1 MDIEI
6 KKILVDIVSKQ
17 ADIVYKKVFIFSAV
31 AGGTW
36 IYGIKTGGYLGLI
49 ILIVFLFSVLGVVV
63 NLSKQGKLYKELEE
77 MKNE

>member
-1 MDIEI
+1 MNIEI
-6 KKILVDIVSKQ
+6 KKTVIEIISKQ
-17 ADIVYKKVFIFSAV
+17 ADIVYKKIFIFSAV

-49 ILIVFLFSVLGVVV
+49 IWIVFLFSVLGVVV
-63 NLSKQGKLYKELEE
+63 NLSKQGKLYRELEE